1 MGSSFSTKM
10 KVGLTTVLA
19 LVILFTGTLWVKEFN
34 PAIKKTQF
42 SVVFE
47 NGNGISA
54 GDPVSISGIKVG
66 EVKGVTLSDDNKAS
80 IQVTITKKVNLYED
94 CSFTIEDVGLMGDK
108 TLAIFPGISGNPFDE
123 SAVQYGTGKP
133 GLSAIMA
140 SSGEILEKLN
150 RIAEKIHTDL
160 DIRKL
165 INSFEQTNDKFQQ
178 ALTLYEELARENK
191 EPIKTSVN
199 NFEEASRELKTFI
212 KNNDSKLAEAIDSF
226 RETTQKVSTALDNL
240 DSMTTVIDTLS
251 HYMGTDEGSFARL
264 LKSDELYE
272 ELRNTNASI
281 DSFVTDFKRNP
292 GKYTNDMHFKI
303 RLF

>member
-1 MGSSFSTKM
+1 MGSSLSTKI
-10 KVGLTTVLA
+10 KVGFTTVLSF
-19 LVILFTGTLWVKEFN
+19 VILFAGTLWVKQYN
-34 PAIKKTQF
+34 PAAKKTQF

-66 EVKGVTLSDDNKAS
+66 EVNGVSLSEDNKAS
-80 IQVTITKKVNLYED
+80 IEVTITKRVNLYED
-94 CSFTIEDVGLMGDK
+94 CSFTIDDVGLMGDK
-108 TLAIFPGISGNPFDE
+108 TLEIVPGTSGKPFDA
-123 SAVQYGTGKP
+123 SVVQYGTGKP

-150 RIAEKIHTDL
+150 SIADKIYSEL

-165 INSFEQTNDKFQQ
+165 ITSFEQTNDKFQQ
-178 ALTLYEELARENK
+178 ALTLYEDLARDNK
-191 EPIKTSVN
+191 EPIKTSID
-199 NFEEASRELKTFI
+199 NFEEASQELKTFI

-226 RETTQKVSTALDNL
+226 RGTTDKVSAALDNL
-240 DSMTTVIDTLS
+240 DPLKTVVDTLS
-251 HYMGTDEGSFARL
+251 YYINTDEGSLARL

-292 GKYTNDMHFKI
+292 GKYTNDIQFKI